1 MFPSMKGPRLLVV
14 EDDVRLGELLLEYFR
29 SHSFV
34 ATQETRGDR
43 APARVVEFCPDVILL
58 DLMLPGIDGL
68 EVLRQIHPTFHG
80 RVIMLTARRTDV
92 DQIVG
97 LEMGADDYV
106 TKPVDPRLLLARVNA
121 VLRRAAASPTGLDY
135 LQLGALIIDRA
146 TRSAG
151 VNGAALVLTGAE
163 FDLLW
168 HLATRAGQPVS
179 RDELYAS
186 LRGINYDGVD
196 RGMDIHVARLRRK
209 LRDVGAEPDLIKS
222 VRGTG
227 YQLGIRR

>member
-1 MFPSMKGPRLLVV
+1 MLRMNGPRLLVV

-29 SHSFV
+29 GQGFV
-34 ATQETRGDR
+34 AAQETRGDR
-43 APARVVEFCPDVILL
+43 APVRVLEFCPEVILL
-58 DLMLPGIDGL
+58 DLMLPGMDGL
-68 EVLRQIHPTFHG
+68 EVFRRIRPTFPG

-121 VLRRAAASPTGLDY
+121 VLRRAAANPAGVDH
-135 LQLGALIIDRA
+135 LQLGPLVVDRA
-146 TRSAG
+146 IRT
-151 VNGAALVLTGAE
+151 AAVDGTLLALTGAE
-163 FDLLW
+163 LDLLW
-168 HLATRAGQPVS
+168 HLAMRAGQPVS
-179 RDELYAS
+179 RDELYVA
-186 LRGINYDGVD
+186 LRGIPYDGVD
-196 RGMDIHVARLRRK
+196 RGMDIHVTRLRRK
-209 LRDVGAEPDLIKS
+209 LRDAGAGPDLIKS

>member
-1 MFPSMKGPRLLVV
+1 MTQVTGPRLLVV
-14 EDDVRLGELLLEYFR
+14 EDDLRLGELLVEYFR
-29 SHSFV
+29 GHGFV
-34 ATQETRGDR
+34 VTHETRGDR
-43 APARVVEFCPDVILL
+43 AAGRVLEVCPDVVLL
-58 DLMLPGIDGL
+58 DLMLPGLDGL
-68 EVLRQIHPTFHG
+68 EVFRRIRPTFPG

-121 VLRRAAASPTGLDY
+121 VLRRAAASATGVDY
-135 LQLGALIIDRA
+135 LQLGGLVIDRA
-146 TRSAG
+146 IRTASVG
-151 VNGAALVLTGAE
+151 NAALPLTGAE

-168 HLATRAGQPVS
+168 HLATRVGQPVS
-179 RDELYAS
+179 RDELYAG
-186 LRGINYDGVD
+186 LRGIAYDGVD
-196 RGMDIHVARLRRK
+196 RGVDIHVARIRRK
-209 LRDVGAEPDLIKS
+209 LRDAGADPDLIKS

>member
-1 MFPSMKGPRLLVV
+1 MSRVTGPRLLVV
-14 EDDVRLGELLLEYFR
+14 EDDIRLGELLLEYFR
-29 SHSFV
+29 GHGFV
-34 ATQETRGDR
+34 AAQETRGDR
-43 APARVVEFCPDVILL
+43 APAHVQEFCPDVILL
-58 DLMLPGIDGL
+58 DLMLPGLDGL
-68 EVLRQIHPTFHG
+68 EVFRRIRPTFPG

-121 VLRRAAASPTGLDY
+121 VLRRAAVSPAGVDH
-135 LQLGALIIDRA
+135 LQLGALVIDRA
-146 TRSAG
+146 IRTAT
-151 VNGAALVLTGAE
+151 VHGAAMVLTGAE

-179 RDELYAS
+179 RDELYAG
-186 LRGINYDGVD
+186 LRGISYDGVD

>member
-1 MFPSMKGPRLLVV
+1 MTRMTGPRLLVV
-14 EDDVRLGELLLEYFR
+14 EDDARLGELLVEYFG
-29 SHSFV
+29 SHGFV
-34 ATQETRGDR
+34 VAHETRGDR
-43 APARVVEFCPDVILL
+43 ACARVLELCPDVVLL
-58 DLMLPGIDGL
+58 DLMLPGLDGL
-68 EVLRQIHPTFHG
+68 EVFRRLRPTFTG

-121 VLRRAAASPTGLDY
+121 VLRRAAASTQGVDFLR
-135 LQLGALIIDRA
+135 LGPFVIDRVIRVA
-146 TRSAG
+146 TVG
-151 VNGAALVLTGAE
+151 DVALSLTGAE

-168 HLATRAGQPVS
+168 HLATRVGQPVS
-179 RDELYAS
+179 RDELYAG
-186 LRGINYDGVD
+186 LRGISYDGVD

-209 LRDVGAEPDLIKS
+209 LRDAGADPDLIKS

>member
-1 MFPSMKGPRLLVV
+1 MTRMTGPRLLVI
-14 EDDVRLGELLLEYFR
+14 EDDVRLGELFVEYFR
-29 SHSFV
+29 EHGFTV
-34 ATQETRGDR
+34 THETRGDR
-43 APARVVEFCPDVILL
+43 APARVLEVCPDVVLL
-58 DLMLPGIDGL
+58 DLMLPGLDGL
-68 EVLRQIHPTFHG
+68 EVFRRIRPTFAG

-121 VLRRAAASPTGLDY
+121 VLRRAAANPGGVDY
-135 LQLGALIIDRA
+135 LQLGTLVIDRA
-146 TRSAG
+146 IRVVTVAG
-151 VNGAALVLTGAE
+151 TAVPLTGAE
-163 FDLLW
+163 LDLLW
-168 HLATRAGQPVS
+168 HLATRAGQAVS
-179 RDELYAS
+179 RDELYAG
-186 LRGINYDGVD
+186 LRGISYDGVD

-209 LRDVGAEPDLIKS
+209 LRDAGADPDLIKS